1 MPRPTKGYRNLA
13 VLWTKADD
21 MDRSDGYHAY
31 ERYNRLMKTI
41 AAHYSVPTERVVA
54 AFVALSPNSDYHG
67 NLRSLVSMLEA
78 GRQGL
83 SYESAIVSTYNACR
97 ARAAL
102 YLTGTPFLDH
112 AKGLKTRAFY
122 QNILVPYEAGPVTV
136 DGHMYH
142 AWAGTSGGM
151 RDAKV
156 TRKIYAQISHDM
168 CRLASEMHL
177 LPHQV
182 QAILWFARKRL
193 LDVVYDRQMS
203 LLDRDSGYQKT
214 AFKLNEIKPYG
225 VENEHQDGPVG
236 AGETASPRKHK
247 RSQLDLPFPS

>member
-1 MPRPTKGYRNLA
+1 MQGLKNLKS
-13 VLWTKADD
+13 LWLKADD
-21 MDRSDGYHAY
+21 MDFSDGYHAY

-41 AAHYSVPTERVVA
+41 ATHYSVPTERVVA

-102 YLTGTPFLDH
+102 YLNGTPFLDH

-122 QNILVPYEAGPVTV
+122 QNILEPDKSGAVTV

-156 TRKIYAQISHDM
+156 TRAIYAQISHDM
-168 CRLASEMHL
+168 RRVAAEVAL

-182 QAILWFARKRL
+182 QAVLWFTRKRIL
-193 LDVVYDRQMS
+193 GVIYDSQLS
-203 LLDRDSGYQKT
+203 LFDGAVGYQKT
-214 AFKLNEIKPYG
+214 TFKLEEIKPYG
-225 VENEHQDGPVG
+225 VTDDQDIGTEPVG
-236 AGETASPRKHK
+236 TGKTTASRKRK
-247 RSQLDLPFPS
+247 RSQLDLPL